1 MKVVKVNDKMSRN
14 EDSIQKLSQI
24 INFWRENYNITHD
37 KTYNLAK
44 SGIAFSFGLV
54 EQEIKHYLHVRT

>member
-1 MKVVKVNDKMSRN
+1 MKVNEKISRN
-14 EDSIQKLSQI
+14 EADIQKLNQI
-24 INFWRENYNITHD
+24 INFWRKNYNSTHD
-37 KTYNLAK
+37 KTYNLAE